1 MTRQIT
7 SEKKEKD
14 HGTLDGIGRVLLL
27 YLVNAI
33 PPVSID
39 ALSALAG
46 VPAVKVLSEMERLKK
61 EKLVKEKRGSERGFY
76 FPFDDAVVQRTSGES
91 TREEQEKILR
101 NILDYYS
108 RILADG
114 AEKTQILAEIYYKL
128 GDKDKGL
135 IFIKDAADVLS
146 LSGMKDKA
154 ALYYGY
160 LLNNMNEERLTKST
174 AADFLER
181 TMTHLNGNV
190 MPAEQQRMLLHKA
203 HDIACKYEK
212 WDFAARTKLALAEIL
227 KEEGKRN
234 EAFEHYSAVCELAEK
249 IGNHEM
255 LRSAALSIS
264 DFLFWEGRVGEA
276 IKRYEEVLGNIEEF
290 GEDVNSL
297 KASAMLGWCY
307 VICGRVSRGLGM
319 IDAVRLKASAL
330 RLQEAVIYSDLMSAL
345 SFIEIRKLAESESC
359 LERIVRHPEEKLG
372 GYVLWLV
379 YGSMSYIC
387 CMKKEYEKAFEY
399 LSKAATF
406 AADPQTERHRGS
418 HVFEAMLQL
427 EQKGLH
433 NEQMNCDAEIRYL
446 LDGDDLYMRGVALRY
461 RALKKIRV
469 RESKGRA
476 FLDLRAS
483 EKQLAEAGAEIEL
496 ARTRIALGDAY
507 LKEGEINVA
516 LSYLEKA
523 WSVFSRIDKD
533 LFPKDLLVIMMPQ
546 EQKVELMLDRIVDI
560 NEMLGTS
567 GNRPMFLER
576 VINVTMDF
584 TTAMRGAFF
593 VIEEGNDPRIIAARN
608 LDPVL
613 VRAEEFK
620 RIRDIVLTV
629 YQKGRELIIS
639 GTNDQRPV
647 PDESLRR
654 LGIHSLICMPAKLG
668 KHTHGCLYLDNSITR
683 KAFAENQ
690 LPYVRLL
697 CSQIAVGLSNI
708 KIYEQMREL
717 KDRFEEEAIFYKRE
731 MGIAAP
737 TEMIV
742 GDSEEMRRVLAQVR
756 QVAPTDSSVLITGET
771 GVGKELIAKAIHT
784 LSKRKDGPF
793 IPVNLAALPQDLV
806 ASELFGHEK
815 GAFTGAHEKH
825 KGRFE
830 LAHGGTIFLDEI
842 GDLPLNVQ
850 VKLLRVLQEG
860 SFEPLGSTKQIHSDF
875 RVIAA
880 TNKDLH
886 SEVERGLFRHD
897 LFYRLNVFPINVP
910 ALRDRTED
918 ITLLARHFMEIFG
931 RKMGKKFMKPASDSF
946 KRLMQYGWPGNVR
959 ELEHYI
965 ERAVILSDG
974 GRMHF
979 PALDDKM
986 AVVNTP
992 GDSLPVT
999 PLADMERGYVEKIL
1013 NATHWRVSGRNG
1025 AAAILGLKPTTLISR
1040 MKKLG
1045 ITKPA
1050 ATDLLKQ

>member
-1 MTRQIT
+1 M
-7 SEKKEKD
+7 EKISGKSD
-14 HGTLDGIGRVLLL
+14 DIARVLLL

-61 EKLVKEKRGSERGFY
+61 ERLVKEKRGAERGFY
-76 FPFDDAVVQRTSGES
+76 SSFNEEVAQRVLRES
-91 TREEQEKILR
+91 TREEQERILK
-101 NILDYYS
+101 NILDYYG

-114 AEKTQILAEIYYKL
+114 TEKTLVLAEIHYKL
-128 GDKDKGL
+128 QEKGKGL
-135 IFIKDAADVLS
+135 TFIKDAADILS
-146 LSGMKDKA
+146 RSGNKGKA
-154 ALYYGY
+154 TLYYGY
-160 LLNNMNEERLTKST
+160 LLNNMNEERLTKES

-181 TMTHLNGNV
+181 TMAHLNGNNV
-190 MPAEQQRMLLHKA
+190 QAAQKSILLHKA
-203 HDIACKYEK
+203 HDVACKYEK
-212 WDFAARTKLALAEIL
+212 WDYAARTKLAIAQIL
-227 KEEGKRN
+227 KESGKPN
-234 EAFEHYSAVCELAEK
+234 EAFQYYNEICELAEK
-249 IGNHEM
+249 TGNHEM
-255 LRSAALSIS
+255 LRSAVLSVS
-264 DFLFWEGRVGEA
+264 NFLFWEGRVGEA

-290 GEDVNSL
+290 GEDVDSL
-297 KASAMLGWCY
+297 KVSAMLGWCY
-307 VICGRVSRGLGM
+307 VMCGRVSRGLGM
-319 IDAVRLKASAL
+319 IDAVRSKASAL
-330 RLQEAVIYSDLMSAL
+330 KVQEAVIHADLMNAL
-345 SFIEIRKLAESESC
+345 SFIEIRKLTESESC
-359 LERIVRHPEEKLG
+359 LERITVLPEEKLEQ
-372 GYVLWLV
+372 YVLWSV
-379 YGSMSYIC
+379 YGALSYLC
-387 CMKKEYEKAFEY
+387 CVRKEYEKAFAH
-399 LSKAATF
+399 LGKAA
-406 AADPQTERHRGS
+406 AYAGALPIERHRGS
-418 HVFEAMLQL
+418 HVFESMLQL
-427 EQKGLH
+427 EQKGLRH
-433 NEQMNCDAEIRYL
+433 DLMNCDAEVKKIL
-446 LDGDDLYMRGVALRY
+446 QSDDLYMRGVALRY
-461 RALKKIRV
+461 RAIKKIRL

-483 EKQLAEAGAEIEL
+483 EKQLSEAGAEIEL

-523 WSVFSRIDKD
+523 WAVFSRIDKN

-560 NEMLGTS
+560 NEMLGTA
-567 GNRPMFLER
+567 GNKPMFLER
-576 VINVTMDF
+576 VISVTMDF

-593 VIEEGNDPRIIAARN
+593 VVEPGNEPRIIAARN
-608 LDPVL
+608 LDPML

-620 RIRDIVLTV
+620 RIREIVLMV
-629 YQKGRELIIS
+629 HQSGRELIIP
-639 GTNDQRPV
+639 GTGAQGPIS
-647 PDESLRR
+647 DESLQKM
-654 LGIHSLICMPAKLG
+654 GIHSLICMPAKLG
-668 KHTHGCLYLDNSITR
+668 EHTHGCLYLDNSITG
-683 KAFAENQ
+683 KAFADNQ

-708 KIYEQMREL
+708 KIYEQMKEL

-742 GDSEEMRRVLAQVR
+742 GDSEQIRRVLEQVR
-756 QVAPTDSSVLITGET
+756 QVAPTDSSVLINGET

-860 SFEPLGSTKQIHSDF
+860 SFEPLGSTKQVHSDF

-886 SEVERGLFRHD
+886 REIERGLFRHD
-897 LFYRLNVFPINVP
+897 LFYRLNVFPIDVP

-918 ITLLARHFMEIFG
+918 IPLLAWHFIEIFG
-931 RKMGKKFMKPASDSF
+931 KKIGKRFMRPGGDSF
-946 KRLMQYGWPGNVR
+946 KRLAQYSWPGNVR

-965 ERAVILSDG
+965 ERAVILSNG

-979 PALDDKM
+979 PSLDDKTTT
-986 AVVNTP
+986 VNML
-992 GDSLPVT
+992 GDAMPAT
-999 PLADMERGYVEKIL
+999 PLADFERGYVEKIL
-1013 NATHWRVSGRNG
+1013 NATHWRISGRNG

-1045 ITKPA
+1045 IKRPV
-1050 ATDLLKQ
+1050 ATDLLK